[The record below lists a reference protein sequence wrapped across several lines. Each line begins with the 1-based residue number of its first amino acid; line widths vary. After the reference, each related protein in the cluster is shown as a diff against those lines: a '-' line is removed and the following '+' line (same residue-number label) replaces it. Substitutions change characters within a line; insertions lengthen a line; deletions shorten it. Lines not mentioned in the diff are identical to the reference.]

1 MHNHGKSDVI
11 QIWITRILNM
21 ADRDAHLHEVL
32 DGYANFLQDK
42 DLALDHRPAKRHHC
56 TGTFPA

>member
-1 MHNHGKSDVI
+1 
-11 QIWITRILNM
+11 M